1 MRSSVNKNISTNGN
15 MKSKLSQI
23 LSSRISD
30 LIPGISKL
38 NLKKVRFRRPKI
50 YKLRGYT
57 TVSRVNRKISGEQTR
72 RLLRNFLVAAVFVLI
87 IAILLIVFNPLKDI
101 KELFRMIGI

>member
-1 MRSSVNKNISTNGN
+1 MRSSASGNNSMNKYKN
-15 MKSKLSQI
+15 SKLAKI

-30 LIPGISKL
+30 LILRIKKL
-38 NLKKVRFRRPKI
+38 SIRKIKLRRPKI

-57 TVSRVNRKISGEQTR
+57 TASRVNKKIRGEQTR
-72 RLLRNFLVAAVFVLI
+72 RVLRNFLFAAVFVLI
-87 IAILLIVFNPLKDI
+87 IAILLIIFNPLKDI